1 MKTALLKDLKKMYPI
16 HKGNGLYYLKYQE
29 PALFKFL
36 APDAE
41 IIMTNKNLNKII
53 AERRRIINSYMR
65 FRREQQTKSV
75 LLQQ

>member
-1 MKTALLKDLKKMYPI
+1 MKTTLLKDLKKMYPI
-16 HKGNGLYYLKYQE
+16 HKGNGFYYLKYQE

-53 AERRRIINSYMR
+53 AERRRRINSYMR

-75 LLQQ
+75 L

>member
-1 MKTALLKDLKKMYPI
+1 MKTTLLKDLKEMYQI
-16 HKGNGLYYLKYQE
+16 HKGNGEYYLKYQE

-36 APDAE
+36 APDPE

-53 AERRRIINSYMR
+53 AERRRRINSYMR

-75 LLQQ
+75 L